1 MDNEEAR
8 QRRIGFMTAIGLL
21 LENSEP
27 ATRDEIIKTLKSFGD
42 ELYLEIENDSHASV
56 AAVAE
61 INPCRP
67 PLVWDPVSQQCV

>member
-27 ATRDEIIKTLKSFGD
+27 AKCDEIIKTLRSFGD
-42 ELYLEIENDSHASV
+42 DLHLEVESEIHARV
-56 AAVAE
+56 ASEAE

-67 PLVWDPVSQQCV
+67 PLVWDPITQQCV

>member
-21 LENSEP
+21 IENTEP
-27 ATRDEIIKTLKSFGD
+27 AVRDEIVRTLKSFGD
-42 ELYLEIENDSHASV
+42 ELHLEVENGSHPRV
-56 AAVAE
+56 AADAE

-67 PLVWDPVSQQCV
+67 PLVWDPTTQQCL